1 MITEDMLLSD
11 EEFDA
16 LSEEDQQRYLDL
28 LADEA
33 EAWTLTPRQ
42 LQAEEMCAEVDEFL
56 YGGAAGG
63 GKLQNLGAV
72 VYTPFGET
80 TIGALSVGDVISNP
94 DGGTAKVVAVWEHGL
109 QNLWRLTFSDGATT
123 TAGADHLWNYRS
135 SGKKI
140 KRDIEWKVATTQQ
153 LEVLLLKAKAQE
165 AAGRRPNWPLIP
177 LTEPVEF
184 TRPSSNRWGK
194 FRPIDPYV
202 LGVLL
207 GDGSLTDSITVTSM
221 DMEIAEA
228 FVSEVERWGATWSM
242 SQKKDNQACQIAA
255 SRCADFRAALEALGL
270 IGHTAIDKFVPT
282 AYKYAPVAERMAIL
296 QGLMDTDGHAD
307 SRGHAS
313 FVSISKQLALDVQ
326 WMAWSLGHKA
336 TITDKVGSYR
346 DASGE
351 RVWCETAYTVT
362 FSGRDATDLFRL
374 ERKRQRCGPVQ
385 QPGIRRLVS
394 IEPAGEAICR
404 CITVDNPNGLYL
416 TDDFIVTHNS
426 EWMLWHADNLS
437 RSVPGHASLLLRQ
450 SFPELR
456 RSLIRRS
463 FTRLLY
469 TDSRCERPVW
479 RAADKEWRY
488 PNGSVI
494 ELGYSDT
501 DDSVGQ
507 YLSAEYDFIGFEE
520 LTEFSEYQYEM
531 IRSRA
536 RTTRKKRL
544 LGARPHVG
552 SSTNPGRAGHGWVKK
567 LYVVGTGYGDHIRT
581 ITTKMPTGD
590 EAHRRIGFLPATVM
604 DNPHIDPKYVEHLM
618 SLPENL
624 RRQYLEGDWDSFEG
638 QYFPEFAKAKTLA
651 DGTNVAW
658 HVVEPF
664 EVPHEWPRFRAIDY
678 GYAAPFACLWFT
690 VDQDGHVFVYRE
702 AYQSGLTPL
711 EQAAL
716 VNRLSVCTA
725 NGVTKPEKI
734 DYTVADPSMWSHRG
748 DMTLAAQYAKGG
760 VRLRRGENDRLAGW
774 ARCRD
779 WLRAAEAPEGVI
791 PRPGIQFFSSCTN
804 LIRTFPELI
813 HDKNKPEDLDTTGDD
828 HLADALRYG
837 LMTRPPKFKPTVE
850 PDTSLQARIWQTIDR
865 MSNRRRIHPELG
877 KL

>member
-16 LSEEDQQRYLDL
+16 LSEEDQKRYLDL

-33 EAWTLTPRQ
+33 EAWTLNPVQVR
-42 LQAEEMCAEVDEFL
+42 AEELSKECDELLF
-56 YGGAAGG
+56 GGAAGG
-63 GKLQNLGAV
+63 SK
-72 VYTPFGET
+72 T
-80 TIGALSVGDVISNP
+80 
-94 DGGTAKVVAVWEHGL
+94 
-109 QNLWRLTFSDGATT
+109 
-123 TAGADHLWNYRS
+123 
-135 SGKKI
+135 
-140 KRDIEWKVATTQQ
+140 EW
-153 LEVLLLKAKAQE
+153 L
-165 AAGRRPNWPLIP
+165 
-177 LTEPVEF
+177 
-184 TRPSSNRWGK
+184 
-194 FRPIDPYV
+194 
-202 LGVLL
+202 
-207 GDGSLTDSITVTSM
+207 
-221 DMEIAEA
+221 
-228 FVSEVERWGATWSM
+228 
-242 SQKKDNQACQIAA
+242 
-255 SRCADFRAALEALGL
+255 
-270 IGHTAIDKFVPT
+270 
-282 AYKYAPVAERMAIL
+282 
-296 QGLMDTDGHAD
+296 
-307 SRGHAS
+307 
-313 FVSISKQLALDVQ
+313 
-326 WMAWSLGHKA
+326 
-336 TITDKVGSYR
+336 
-346 DASGE
+346 
-351 RVWCETAYTVT
+351 
-362 FSGRDATDLFRL
+362 
-374 ERKRQRCGPVQ
+374 
-385 QPGIRRLVS
+385 
-394 IEPAGEAICR
+394 
-404 CITVDNPNGLYL
+404 
-416 TDDFIVTHNS
+416 
-426 EWMLWHADNLS
+426 LWHVDNLS
-437 RSVPGHASLLLRQ
+437 REVPGHASLVLRT

-456 RSLIRRS
+456 RSIIRRS

-469 TDSRCERPVW
+469 SDHRTDRPVW
-479 RAADKEWRY
+479 RASDKEWKY
-488 PNGSVI
+488 PNGSVV
-494 ELGYSDT
+494 EFGYAQSD
-501 DDSVGQ
+501 DDIGQ
-507 YLSAEYDFIGFEE
+507 YLSAEYDCICFDEA
-520 LTEFSEYQYEM
+520 TEFSEYQYDM

-536 RTTRKKRL
+536 RTTRAKKA
-544 LGARPHVG
+544 LGARPHIVAA
-552 SSTNPGRAGHGWVKK
+552 TNPGRRSHAFFKELFVKGTDHGR
-567 LYVVGTGYGDHIRT
+567 HIRT
-581 ITTKMPTGD
+581 LETRLPTG
-590 EAHRRIGFLPATVM
+590 EVARRRIGFVPATVM

-618 SLPENL
+618 TLPENL

-651 DGTNVAW
+651 DGTNIEW

-711 EQAAL
+711 EQADL

-725 NGVTKPEKI
+725 NGITKPEKI